1 MFISFPE
8 GYSDGI
14 YITRFFHAV
23 FHASPFGLSNR
34 SRGPNRN
41 KKKIQDYFVVVVVS
55 FIPTFRFSKTANEFP
70 LRKKKEFYRLY

>member
-41 KKKIQDYFVVVVVS
+41 KKKSRTIFLLLL
-55 FIPTFRFSKTANEFP
+55 FRLFP
-70 LRKKKEFYRLY
+70 LFDSLKRQMNSP